1 MTYSEYKDC
10 GIDWIG
16 EIPVGWE
23 VKKLKFTSKAIPSNI
38 DKNIDPDE
46 LQVRLCNYTDV
57 YYNEFISS
65 SLDLSRGSCK
75 QSEYD
80 KLQLLE
86 GDVILTKD
94 SETADDIG
102 VPAFVTQDF
111 DDVVCG
117 YHLTVVRP
125 LEILGKFLF
134 RFIQYHGTRKYF
146 EVNSEGITRWGL
158 GKPAIENLIVPLPPL
173 QEQKEIVDYLDNKTE
188 QIDLLIEKTDEKI
201 AILKEQRIA
210 IINQVVTKGLD
221 PDAEMKD
228 SEVDWI
234 GEIPVGWEVKKL
246 KFTGWLYGGLTG
258 KSAKD
263 FGNDEHDN
271 NQPYIPFTN
280 IADNRTISMEHFD
293 LVAIEEDETQNR
305 ALKNDIFFLM
315 SSEGWEDLGKAS
327 ILVDDVEE
335 LYLNSFCK
343 GFRITDE
350 NVISTFVNYQ
360 LSGDV
365 FKELLSIGGNGFTRI
380 NLRQEKVK
388 NLCLL
393 LPPLQEQKEIVDYL
407 DNKTEQIDSQVE
419 REFQRI
425 ELLKEYRNS
434 LISEVVTGQID
445 VRGEMVA

>member
-1 MTYSEYKDC
+1 MTYSEYKDSGIDWIGKIPAGWEVKKTSHATEKIGSGTTPKSDNSEFYENGTIPWLQTGDLNDGEIFDVKVHVTQRAIEQYSSLCLYPEDSVSIALYGATIGKLGILKIPTTVNQANCVMIFDSMNVPKYWFYAFIMCRPHLISLAC
-10 GIDWIG
+10 GGGQPNISKDIISSTKLSCPPLKEQQEIVDYLDYKTQQIDSFIEKTNEKIEILKEQRTATINQVVTKGLDSDAEMKDSEVDWIG

-46 LQVRLCNYTDV
+46 LQIRLCNYTDV

-158 GKPAIENLIVPLPPL
+158 GKPAIENLIVPFPPL
-173 QEQKEIVDYLDNKTE
+173 QEQQEIVDYLDHKT
-188 QIDLLIEKTDEKI
+188 Q
-201 AILKEQRIA
+201 
-210 IINQVVTKGLD
+210 
-221 PDAEMKD
+221 
-228 SEVDWI
+228 
-234 GEIPVGWEVKKL
+234 
-246 KFTGWLYGGLTG
+246 
-258 KSAKD
+258 
-263 FGNDEHDN
+263 
-271 NQPYIPFTN
+271 
-280 IADNRTISMEHFD
+280 
-293 LVAIEEDETQNR
+293 
-305 ALKNDIFFLM
+305 
-315 SSEGWEDLGKAS
+315 
-327 ILVDDVEE
+327 
-335 LYLNSFCK
+335 
-343 GFRITDE
+343 
-350 NVISTFVNYQ
+350 
-360 LSGDV
+360 
-365 FKELLSIGGNGFTRI
+365 
-380 NLRQEKVK
+380 
-388 NLCLL
+388 
-393 LPPLQEQKEIVDYL
+393 
-407 DNKTEQIDSQVE
+407 QIDSQVE
-419 REFQRI
+419 RELQRI

-445 VRGEMVA
+445 VRGELVA